1 MPDVMWVLTVA
12 TAMLCTSAIEGAA
25 IAGSAALEDPPS
37 LEGGIND
44 DYVVRLALWAARRA
58 ITLNAQ
64 NVLNAEKYL
73 NAQKPDTV
81 APATPGPIPAPAPPR
96 PLKSA
101 DVTRKVTVQRDA
113 YVELQCPIEGSP
125 VTWTV
130 VYGQPTVVMTARLLV
145 FPRMGGPAAQEYR
158 CEVSNRTAALLLS
171 VIDDIPADQKDG
183 DINYCRHGTLC
194 LVPCADKAEWEGVN
208 CTKEQWTPL
217 TWTTAYKVIYHR
229 MHQLCFFVG
238 MSDVCISTAL
248 CNTCYLLCLGL
259 TIYLCSPNHSSL
271 VTEFWQ
277 RMQSPTHPEWRATT
291 SVL

>member
-1 MPDVMWVLTVA
+1 MPGLMWVLTVA

-37 LEGGIND
+37 LEGGINN

-58 ITLNAQ
+58 IALNAEK
-64 NVLNAEKYL
+64 VLNAEKYL
-73 NAQKPDTV
+73 NAQKHQNAQKPDAVT
-81 APATPGPIPAPAPPR
+81 PATPGPIPVPAPPR

-130 VYGQPTVVMTARLLV
+130 VSGQPTVIMTARLLV
-145 FPRMGGPAAQEYR
+145 FPRMGGVAAQEYR

-171 VIDDIPADQKDG
+171 VIDEIPADQKDG

-217 TWTTAYKVIYHR
+217 TWTTANKVIYTT
-229 MHQLCFFVG
+229 
-238 MSDVCISTAL
+238 VCIGFGF
-248 CNTCYLLCLGL
+248 CRD
-259 TIYLCSPNHSSL
+259 
-271 VTEFWQ
+271 E
-277 RMQSPTHPEWRATT
+277 
-291 SVL
+291 